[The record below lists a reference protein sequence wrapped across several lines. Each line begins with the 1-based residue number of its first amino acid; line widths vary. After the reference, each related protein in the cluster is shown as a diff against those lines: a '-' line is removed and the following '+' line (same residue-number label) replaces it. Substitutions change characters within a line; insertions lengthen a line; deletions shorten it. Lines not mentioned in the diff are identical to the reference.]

1 MGTTLSNTQIRNTY
15 SGLLKTADNSVVAG
29 TLKTVSDGAGNDT
42 GLKVSSNEVN
52 VNSLSIE
59 AVPANGAL
67 TKMLMWNDSTKDV
80 EYRNYN
86 PSGVNLITADTI
98 TSPDDGAQIQLDGGP
113 AICNFIAGS
122 NIEITGSGSSV
133 TINTSLGDAAEQVN
147 FAMTENLVSN
157 GAGDFFTEI
166 VHTFTAFDNTNTVSR
181 IRGTQGVDISS
192 EANTDGGR
200 DFTIDAGKVTK
211 LIQISTSTG
220 DPTASTSAVTSQLP
234 PLLDLTN
241 ETAGDML
248 IMVNASQMNLLDK
261 TNGNMNQRTIT
272 LPPPYAGRKIKIVFV
287 SVPSQ
292 YSGAGGI
299 YNQGMDHPIRFEV
312 AATSDKDGTFRQVG
326 FFGRARLNA
335 SNPTLPDIPGSGRFG
350 RGIVGYTSRTSYLY
364 FQDVTMQRT
373 GDPHNGNSN
382 QVLATS
388 TDGGQ
393 YGETDLGLA
402 TGDVVEMVAVND
414 KAYMCDIVTYAPY
427 NVVVQGEYHVFNS
440 GNHIPTP

>member
-1 MGTTLSNTQIRNTY
+1 MGTTLASTQIRNTY
-15 SGLLKTADNSVVAG
+15 SGLLKTTDNSTVGGA
-29 TLKTVSDGAGNDT
+29 LKTVSDGAGNDT
-42 GLKVSSNEVN
+42 ALRLSSSEVDVS
-52 VNSLSIE
+52 SLSIQS
-59 AVPANGAL
+59 VPANGAL
-67 TKMLMWNDSTKDV
+67 TKMLMWNDTTKDV
-80 EYRNYN
+80 QYRTYN
-86 PSGVNLITADTI
+86 PSGVNNITANTI
-98 TSPDDGAQIQLDGGP
+98 TSPGDGAQIQLDAG
-113 AICNFIAGS
+113 ATCNFIAGS
-122 NIEITGSGSSV
+122 NIQITGSGDSV

-147 FAMTENLVSN
+147 FAMTENLVDN
-157 GAGDFFTEI
+157 GSGDFFTEI
-166 VHTFTAFDNTNTVSR
+166 VHTFTAFDNTDTVSR
-181 IRGTQGVDISS
+181 IKGTQGVDISS
-192 EANTDGGR
+192 VANADGGR

-220 DPTASTSAVTSQLP
+220 NPSTSTSTITSQLP

-248 IMVNASQMNLLDK
+248 IMVNASQMNELDK

-292 YSGAGGI
+292 FSGGGGI
-299 YNQGMDHPIRFEV
+299 YNQGMDHPIRFDI
-312 AATSDKDGTFRQVG
+312 ANFSDKDGTFRTVG
-326 FFGRARLNA
+326 FFGRGRLNA
-335 SNPTLPDIPGSGRFG
+335 SNPNLPNIPGSGRFG
-350 RGIVGYTSRTSYLY
+350 RGIVGYTNRASYLY

-373 GDPHNGNSN
+373 GDPHNGNAN

-388 TDGGQ
+388 SDGVT

-427 NVVVQGEYHVFNS
+427 NVVVQGVYNVFNS

>member
-1 MGTTLSNTQIRNTY
+1 MGTTLASTQIRNTY
-15 SGLLKTADNSVVAG
+15 SGLLKTTDNSTVGGA
-29 TLKTVSDGAGNDT
+29 LKTVSDGAGNDT
-42 GLKVSSNEVN
+42 ALRVSSSEVN
-52 VNSLSIE
+52 VTSLSIE
-59 AVPANGAL
+59 SVPANGAL
-67 TKMLMWNDSTKDV
+67 TRMLMWNDTTKDIQ
-80 EYRNYN
+80 YRTYN
-86 PSGVNLITADTI
+86 PSGVNTITATTI
-98 TSPDDGAQIQLDGGP
+98 ASPDDGAQIQLDAG
-113 AICNFIAGS
+113 ATCNFIAGS
-122 NIEITGSGSSV
+122 NIQITGSGSSV

-147 FAMTENLVSN
+147 FAMTENVVDN
-157 GAGDFFTEI
+157 GSGDFYTEI
-166 VHTFTAFDNTNTVSR
+166 VHTFTDYDNNDTISR
-181 IRGTQGVDISS
+181 IRGTQGVDITSV
-192 EANTDGGR
+192 ANSDGGR
-200 DFTIDAGKVTK
+200 DFMIDAGKVTK
-211 LIQISTSTG
+211 LIQISTASG
-220 DPTASTSAVTSQLP
+220 NPTSSTSTITSQLP

-248 IMVNASQMNLLDK
+248 IMVNASQMNELDK

-292 YSGAGGI
+292 FSGGGGI

-312 AATSDKDGTFRQVG
+312 AATSNKDGTFRTVG

-335 SNPTLPDIPGSGRFG
+335 SNPNLPDMPGSGRFG
-350 RGIVGYTSRTSYLY
+350 RGTVGYTNRTSYLY
-364 FQDVTMQRT
+364 FQDITMQRT
-373 GDPHNGNSN
+373 GDPHNGNAN

-388 TDGGQ
+388 TDGVT

-427 NVVVQGEYHVFNS
+427 NVVVQGVYNVFNS